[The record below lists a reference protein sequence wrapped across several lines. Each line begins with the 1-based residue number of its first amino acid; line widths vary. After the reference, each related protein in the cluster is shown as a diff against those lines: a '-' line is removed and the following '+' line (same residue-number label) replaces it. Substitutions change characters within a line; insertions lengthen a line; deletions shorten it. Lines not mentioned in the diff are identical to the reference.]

1 MTERFSLSQCEIKG
15 QSIMAVVAAM
25 SIVQDRAMKILAAQ
39 GIAPLEK
46 ERWYPLA
53 NFLEVFQ
60 TIQKEIGLNT
70 IKAVGRKIPENA
82 MFPPNIVTIED
93 GFRSIDVAYRL
104 NHRGSGNIGGYHYS
118 RTGERSAQMLC
129 DNPYPCPMDEGLLE
143 AIGRR
148 FRPQDSLWTRVEHQP
163 GACRKNGATS
173 CTFDLSW

>member
-1 MTERFSLSQCEIKG
+1 MTERFSLSRCEIKG

-25 SIVQDRAMKILAAQ
+25 ALVQERALKILASQ
-39 GIAPLEK
+39 GITPLEA
-46 ERWYPLA
+46 ERWYPLER
-53 NFLEVFQ
+53 FLEVFR
-60 TIQKEIGLNT
+60 TIHQEIGLNT

-93 GFRSIDVAYRL
+93 GFRSIDVAYHM
-104 NHRGSGNIGGYHYS
+104 NHRGPGNIGGYHYTS
-118 RTGERSAQMLC
+118 TGARSGRMVC

-148 FRPQDSLWTRVEHQP
+148 FRPQDSVWTRVEHQS
-163 GACRKNGATS
+163 GDCRRNGAAS